1 MWADTLLAAERA
13 HLLRLLAWGAL
24 SVLAG
29 TALLAVA
36 GGRGARE
43 RTDASGASGAD
54 AGTGLLRHFA
64 LQTVAWGIAEGAIA
78 ALSLRTL
85 ALRDYV
91 AAMRLDRVLWLNVG
105 LDSGY
110 IGMGVTLAI
119 AAWTLGRRAAPVGAG
134 IGIVVQGCALLA
146 LHLLLLSVT
155 SRFA

>member
-1 MWADTLLAAERA
+1 MWADTLLSAERA

-24 SVLAG
+24 SVLVG
-29 TALLAVA
+29 TALLALV

-43 RTDASGASGAD
+43 GANAGGGD
-54 AGTGLLRHFA
+54 GGTGLLRHFA
-64 LQTVAWGIAEGAIA
+64 LQTVAWGVVEGAIA
-78 ALSLRTL
+78 GLSLR
-85 ALRDYV
+85 AHVLRDYV
-91 AAMRLDRVLWLNVG
+91 AATRLDRVLWLNVG

-119 AAWTLGRRAAPVGAG
+119 AAWTLGRRPAPLGAG